1 MGIKGHDSSFAQLQR
16 VAGLLLV
23 VAVWVVY
30 FVWWTP
36 RRLER
41 ALRSQGLDGTP
52 YRFPHGDREQS
63 ARLDREVN
71 AKPMPFSHSIIPRVA
86 PCTHRTVSQ
95 YGKIS
100 FTWAG
105 SVPEV
110 TITDVGLVRQLP
122 LNMSHDSEKPK
133 LNPLAKF
140 FFKGDFTYESEK
152 WVKHRRILNPAFHM
166 EKLKQMLPAFRTYCN
181 DLMGRWE
188 NTVGSETRYELDVWL
203 EMSSQEQLSEQAM
216 KKEDGSTSFKLSRL
230 FSSFSPPDIYVS
242 PVTSFFPPQ
251 GTREQKHWKRR
262 SGKC

>member
-1 MGIKGHDSSFAQLQR
+1 AQLQR

-110 TITDVGLVRQLP
+110 TITDVGL
-122 LNMSHDSEKPK
+122 
-133 LNPLAKF
+133 F

-188 NTVGSETRYELDVWL
+188 NTVDVIARAAFGTSYEEGRRIYQLQAQQAVLFVQPARYLRIPGD
-203 EMSSQEQLSEQAM
+203 
-216 KKEDGSTSFKLSRL
+216 K
-230 FSSFSPPDIYVS
+230 
-242 PVTSFFPPQ
+242 
-251 GTREQKHWKRR
+251 
-262 SGKC
+262 

>member
-1 MGIKGHDSSFAQLQR
+1 MSNSGLITKISGVSKAQLQR

-41 ALRSQGLDGTP
+41 ALRPQGLDGTP

-63 ARLDREVN
+63 ARLDREVH

-86 PCTHRTVSQ
+86 PFTHRTVSQ

-110 TITDVGLVRQLP
+110 TITDVGL
-122 LNMSHDSEKPK
+122 
-133 LNPLAKF
+133 F

-166 EKLKQMLPAFRTYCN
+166 EKLKQMGEYGGFGDRLRVSCLAGDVIARAAFGTSYEEGRRIYQLQAQQAVLFVQPA
-181 DLMGRWE
+181 
-188 NTVGSETRYELDVWL
+188 RYLRIPGD
-203 EMSSQEQLSEQAM
+203 
-216 KKEDGSTSFKLSRL
+216 K
-230 FSSFSPPDIYVS
+230 
-242 PVTSFFPPQ
+242 
-251 GTREQKHWKRR
+251 
-262 SGKC
+262 